1 MFHSIQIVLLF
12 GMAAIHAP
20 EIGVPQLFVD
30 DALVARKEGVVR
42 RAHACTKLSEPVLLP
57 EKLWEGNRVYVY
69 GSVMPDTENGGFRM
83 WYMSAGTS
91 LAGKV
96 RDPKLGDQAKNY
108 VLYATSIDGVK
119 WTRPDLGLFSFAGDT
134 HTNIIFDWHSPSV
147 VYDTAA
153 DPEKRYTLLGRDK
166 FGDKRGYAIAT
177 SADGIRWIADAKG
190 PVLDGGDTCTLAK
203 DPWTGEYLAF
213 HKKSHEYRGHSR
225 RLVYLSTS
233 KDLQTWSEPVLVMA
247 PDETDDAQTKAE
259 GGICSHFYNMTA
271 FPYGGQFLG
280 FVTHFRYR
288 GEPKE
293 TGPEQSRQDG
303 PIDAQL
309 VHSRDGRAWERCE
322 DRSPV
327 IPNGPHAYDAGCIL
341 GVANTPVVVGDE
353 MWIYYTAINATH
365 GVPTPTKRVTI
376 ARASWPLDRFVSLDA
391 EADGMIE
398 TAPFTPPGTKL
409 LLNAD
414 ASKGEVAVEVLNG
427 SGEVLN
433 GYTAAE
439 CIDAKSDSLKHEV
452 RWRDHAG
459 LPTDRDVR
467 LRFVLKRASIYSY
480 TIR

>member
-1 MFHSIQIVLLF
+1 V
-12 GMAAIHAP
+12 
-20 EIGVPQLFVD
+20 
-30 DALVARKEGVVR
+30 
-42 RAHACTKLSEPVLLP
+42 
-57 EKLWEGNRVYVY
+57 
-69 GSVMPDTENGGFRM
+69 
-83 WYMSAGTS
+83 
-91 LAGKV
+91 
-96 RDPKLGDQAKNY
+96 
-108 VLYATSIDGVK
+108 
-119 WTRPDLGLFSFAGDT
+119 
-134 HTNIIFDWHSPSV
+134 FDWHSPSV
-147 VYDTAA
+147 VLDAA
-153 DPEKRYTLLGRDK
+153 ATDSEKRYALLGRGT
-166 FGDKRGYAIAT
+166 FGDKRGYAVAT
-177 SADGIRWIADAKG
+177 SADGIHWHADTQG
-190 PVLDGGDTCTLAK
+190 LVLDGGDTCTLAR

-280 FVTHFRYR
+280 FLTHFRYM

-341 GVANTPVVVGDE
+341 GVANTPVVAGDE
-353 MWIYYTAINATH
+353 MWIYYTAINTTH
-365 GVPTPTKRVTI
+365 GIPTPKKRVTI

-398 TAPFTPPGTKL
+398 TTAFKSPGSKL

-427 SGEVLN
+427 SGEVLT

-439 CIDAKSDSLKHEV
+439 CIAVKSDSLKHEV
-452 RWRDHAG
+452 RWHEHAD

-467 LRFVLKRASIYSY
+467 LRFVLKRASVYSY